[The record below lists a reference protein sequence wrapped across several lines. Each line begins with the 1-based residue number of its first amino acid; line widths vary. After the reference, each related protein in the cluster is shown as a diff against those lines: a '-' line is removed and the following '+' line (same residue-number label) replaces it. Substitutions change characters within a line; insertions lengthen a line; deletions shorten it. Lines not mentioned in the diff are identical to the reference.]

1 MYNIDIHD
9 KNVIDDHN
17 KQVGG
22 LLPYLNFNKD
32 SKICLVQNSS
42 AN

>member
-22 LLPYLNFNKD
+22 SLPSLNFNKD
-32 SKICLVQNSS
+32 SKILLEQIEGN
-42 AN
+42 